1 MPEIFREPVDAW
13 STVVWKVTAV
23 LWIRVRK
30 RKTVF
35 GCLRSCPRSRRKLVV
50 LTTPGAEEG
59 LTSDHLE
66 KRFKCKV
73 IPTDGIGEVFEEPSK
88 VRHVTRRLSTS
99 AKPTMMG
106 PIKRDLPC

>member
-1 MPEIFREPVDAW
+1 M
-13 STVVWKVTAV
+13 
-23 LWIRVRK
+23 
-30 RKTVF
+30 
-35 GCLRSCPRSRRKLVV
+35 V